1 MVSLL
6 YFISNSNFYVD
17 VTLCFHYMQCL
28 SGSHHAHFIHLNKKT
43 ILICFR
49 LFKHYFLLI
58 AVNQMSSSLFRL
70 IAGATRNM
78 FVANIFSVFSMLTLL
93 LLSGFLI
100 SSGKY
105 ATSNLLQCSYVP
117 SFFLFF
123 LSTFLSTSDNLNKF
137 WMLGYWASP
146 LMYAQNAIAT
156 NEFTAHQWIK
166 VLILPTDE
174 NFLILPQNKAELM
187 KFSFAFADT
196 SWINRVTRNN
206 CPEISWAIF

>member
-1 MVSLL
+1 M
-6 YFISNSNFYVD
+6 
-17 VTLCFHYMQCL
+17 
-28 SGSHHAHFIHLNKKT
+28 
-43 ILICFR
+43 
-49 LFKHYFLLI
+49 LI

-100 SSGKY
+100 SMVNMQLVIS
-105 ATSNLLQCSYVP
+105 QCSYMFP
-117 SFFLFF
+117 HFLFF

-166 VLILPTDE
+166 VLILLADE
-174 NFLILPQNKAELM
+174 NFLN
-187 KFSFAFADT
+187 T
-196 SWINRVTRNN
+196 S
-206 CPEISWAIF
+206 PK